1 MWKQKD
7 NNKALGAVVVQR
19 NLWHTC
25 VNTSLTQRLFC
36 CHSSCV
42 EWPHWLLPCL
52 CLGYCYS
59 VFLTVIL
66 NVKPPNIDLIK
77 LFVWHVAPHVTLIL
91 FADLCVAY
99 LCLGSAAADQVTL
112 GGRGGGGARWFW
124 SDGLGAT
131 TTSPPWEQRG
141 EVRANER
148 QLSFLWSQHATA
160 NVMRETS
167 GADQWQINTRNMR
180 VTHSHRN
187 SRVFSTGLC
196 SLVLGTSIFDTA
208 LHRWYIWKCR
218 GLCVDRCTMSFLKTS
233 RLMKGPLDF
242 HLLST
247 AEVFFCKPRSSVSH
261 AFF

>member
-1 MWKQKD
+1 MCWMTSLVTALFVPRVLLLCISHCNFECKTTQYRF
-7 NNKALGAVVVQR
+7 NKAFCL
-19 NLWHTC
+19 TC
-25 VNTSLTQRLFC
+25 CSPCNSHSVCRLVC
-36 CHSSCV
+36 S
-42 EWPHWLLPCL
+42 
-52 CLGYCYS
+52 
-59 VFLTVIL
+59 
-66 NVKPPNIDLIK
+66 
-77 LFVWHVAPHVTLIL
+77 LFVPWFCSSRSGYTR
-91 FADLCVAY
+91 
-99 LCLGSAAADQVTL
+99 
-112 GGRGGGGARWFW
+112 RGGGGARWFW

-180 VTHSHRN
+180 VTLSHRN